1 LYLCP
6 KILNFGVLFFSNT
19 KLLIFRNFYF
29 IIEKS
34 LNSFIMKK
42 LFIILFTFFIS
53 DFYAQITIPIKDK
66 NIRIKEKV
74 TISKDPRSPLL
85 ISKIRTNRLGI
96 PLNGRYKVKQDKN
109 NYYIAYFKKGRH
121 NTKGEKSIVKYYKEG
136 KIDKIYIYRD
146 NNFILLSQ
154 SSFKEDKIIL
164 FMFNINDI
172 NEEEPFELTIEG
184 DKLETIFK
192 DNKTNR
198 DILEYIKNN
207 KLK

>member
-1 LYLCP
+1 
-6 KILNFGVLFFSNT
+6 
-19 KLLIFRNFYF
+19 
-29 IIEKS
+29 
-34 LNSFIMKK
+34 MKK

-53 DFYAQITIPIKDK
+53 NFYAQITIPIKDK

-121 NTKGEKSIVKYYKEG
+121 NTKGKKSIVKYYKEG

-154 SSFKEDKIIL
+154 NSFKEDKIIL

-207 KLK
+207 NSLWKWQWEEMQKDSDLKPIDNE

>member
-1 LYLCP
+1 
-6 KILNFGVLFFSNT
+6 
-19 KLLIFRNFYF
+19 
-29 IIEKS
+29 
-34 LNSFIMKK
+34 MKK

-53 DFYAQITIPIKDK
+53 NFYAQITIPIKDK

-121 NTKGEKSIVKYYKEG
+121 NTKGKKSIVKYYKEG

-154 SSFKEDKIIL
+154 NSFKEDKIIL

-207 KLK
+207 KLKITL

>member
-1 LYLCP
+1 M
-6 KILNFGVLFFSNT
+6 
-19 KLLIFRNFYF
+19 
-29 IIEKS
+29 E
-34 LNSFIMKK
+34 K

-53 DFYAQITIPIKDK
+53 NFYAQITIPIKDK

-207 KLK
+207 NSFWKWQWEEIQKDDIDLVSIIND

>member
-1 LYLCP
+1 
-6 KILNFGVLFFSNT
+6 
-19 KLLIFRNFYF
+19 
-29 IIEKS
+29 
-34 LNSFIMKK
+34 MKK

-53 DFYAQITIPIKDK
+53 NFYAQITIPIKDK

-121 NTKGEKSIVKYYKEG
+121 NTKGKKSIVKYYKEG

-154 SSFKEDKIIL
+154 NSFKEDKIIL

-172 NEEEPFELTIEG
+172 NEE
-184 DKLETIFK
+184 
-192 DNKTNR
+192 
-198 DILEYIKNN
+198 
-207 KLK
+207 

>member
-1 LYLCP
+1 
-6 KILNFGVLFFSNT
+6 
-19 KLLIFRNFYF
+19 
-29 IIEKS
+29 
-34 LNSFIMKK
+34 MKK

-53 DFYAQITIPIKDK
+53 NFYAQITIPIKDK

-121 NTKGEKSIVKYYKEG
+121 NTKGKKSIVKYYKEG

-154 SSFKEDKIIL
+154 NSFKEDKIIL

-207 KLK
+207 NSFWKWQWEEMQKDSDLKPIDNE

>member
-1 LYLCP
+1 
-6 KILNFGVLFFSNT
+6 
-19 KLLIFRNFYF
+19 
-29 IIEKS
+29 
-34 LNSFIMKK
+34 MKK

-53 DFYAQITIPIKDK
+53 NFYAQITIPIKDK

-121 NTKGEKSIVKYYKEG
+121 NTKGEKSIVK
-136 KIDKIYIYRD
+136 IYRD

>member
-1 LYLCP
+1 
-6 KILNFGVLFFSNT
+6 
-19 KLLIFRNFYF
+19 
-29 IIEKS
+29 
-34 LNSFIMKK
+34 MKK

-53 DFYAQITIPIKDK
+53 NFYAQITIPIKDK

-136 KIDKIYIYRD
+136 KIDKIYIYTD

-154 SSFKEDKIIL
+154 NSFKEDKIIL

-184 DKLETIFK
+184 DKLEPIFK

-198 DILEYIKNN
+198 DILKYIKNN
-207 KLK
+207 KLKITL